1 MRRIDLH
8 RHLLFSESYQ
18 KLIRQL
24 KLVRVRRGDATLYS
38 TLNIFISKLSQD
50 QIFEKANAVAFS
62 FTLAVFPSIIFLF
75 TLIPFIHNII
85 PEVDTQQIMDFLEA
99 TLPENMYAVT
109 AGTIEDIIAIKRG
122 GLLSFGVL
130 FALFL
135 ATNGVSTLM
144 QAFNNCYKTKENRSF
159 ITTRLIATGLT
170 ILLALVLLL
179 ALILLVVG
187 QFVIDWLFSFGILT
201 EDLLYFT
208 LLFIRLLIVLV
219 TFFLAVSLIY
229 YWAPAIHDRWRF
241 FSSGSVMAAAICVA
255 LSFGFAVYI
264 NNFATYNK
272 VYGSIGVLIVLM
284 VWLYMMS
291 AVLLMGFEWN
301 ASADLA
307 ARLPDQESRQKI
319 D

>member
-8 RHLLFSESYQ
+8 RHLLFSTSYQ
-18 KLIRQL
+18 KLLAFLKSIRI
-24 KLVRVRRGDATLYS
+24 RRGDATLYS
-38 TLNIFISKLSQD
+38 TINIFIGKLGQD

-62 FTLAVFPSIIFLF
+62 FTLAIFPSIIFLF

-85 PEVDTQQIMDFLEA
+85 PEVDTKQIMEFLEV

-135 ATNGVSTLM
+135 ATNGVNTLM
-144 QAFNNCYKTKENRSF
+144 RAFNSCYKTKEKRSF
-159 ITTRLIATGLT
+159 LTTRLIATT
-170 ILLALVLLL
+170 ITIMLAFVLML

-187 QFVIDWLFSFGILT
+187 QFVIDWLFSFGMLT
-201 EDLLYFT
+201 EDLLYYT
-208 LLFIRLLIVLV
+208 LLLVRLIIVLV
-219 TFFLAVSLIY
+219 TFFLAISLIY
-229 YWAPAIHDRWRF
+229 YLAPAIHDRWRF
-241 FSSGSVMAAAICVA
+241 FSSGSFMAAAICVA
-255 LSFGFAVYI
+255 LSFGFAIYI

-284 VWLYMMS
+284 VWLYMLS

-307 ARLPDQESRQKI
+307 ARLHRSKAGQKNG
-319 D
+319 

>member
-1 MRRIDLH
+1 MRRVDLH
-8 RHLLFSESYQ
+8 RHLLFSSSYQ
-18 KLIRQL
+18 KLLSRL
-24 KLVRVRRGDATLYS
+24 KRIRVRQGDATLY
-38 TLNIFISKLSQD
+38 TTINIFISKLGQD

-62 FTLAVFPSIIFLF
+62 FTLAIFPSIIFLF
-75 TLIPFIHNII
+75 TLIPFIHTFI
-85 PEVDTQQIMDFLEA
+85 PEVDTQQIMDFLKA

-135 ATNGVSTLM
+135 ATNGVNTLM
-144 QAFNNCYKTKENRSF
+144 RAFNNCYKTKEKRSF
-159 ITTRLIATGLT
+159 LTTRLIATGIT
-170 ILLALVLLL
+170 IMLAFVLLL

-187 QFVIDWLFSFGILT
+187 QFAIDWLFSFGILT

-208 LLFIRLLIVLV
+208 LLFVRLLIVLV
-219 TFFLAVSLIY
+219 TFFLAISLIY
-229 YWAPAIHDRWRF
+229 YLAPAIHDRWRF
-241 FSSGSVMAAAICVA
+241 FSSGSFMAAAVCVA
-255 LSFGFAVYI
+255 LSFGFAIYI

-284 VWLYMMS
+284 VWLYMLS

-307 ARLPDQESRQKI
+307 ARLEGQKTLPKK
-319 D
+319 

>member
-1 MRRIDLH
+1 VRRVDLH
-8 RHLLFSESYQ
+8 RHLLFSSSYQ
-18 KLIRQL
+18 KLLSRL
-24 KLVRVRRGDATLYS
+24 KRIRVRQGDATLY
-38 TLNIFISKLSQD
+38 TTINIFISKLGQD

-62 FTLAVFPSIIFLF
+62 FTLAIFPSIIFLF
-75 TLIPFIHNII
+75 TLIPFIHTFI
-85 PEVDTQQIMDFLEA
+85 PEVDTQQIMDFLKA

-135 ATNGVSTLM
+135 ATNGVNTLM
-144 QAFNNCYKTKENRSF
+144 RAFNNCYKTKEKRSF
-159 ITTRLIATGLT
+159 LTTRLIATGIT
-170 ILLALVLLL
+170 IMLAFVLLL

-187 QFVIDWLFSFGILT
+187 QFAIDWLFSFGILT

-208 LLFIRLLIVLV
+208 LLFVRLLIVLV
-219 TFFLAVSLIY
+219 TFFLAISLIY
-229 YWAPAIHDRWRF
+229 YLAPAIHDRWRF
-241 FSSGSVMAAAICVA
+241 FSSGSFMAAAVCVA
-255 LSFGFAVYI
+255 LSFGFAIYI

-284 VWLYMMS
+284 VWLYMLS

-307 ARLPDQESRQKI
+307 ARLEGQKTLPKK
-319 D
+319 

>member
-1 MRRIDLH
+1 MRRVDLH
-8 RHLLFSESYQ
+8 RHLLFSSSYQ
-18 KLIRQL
+18 KLLSRL
-24 KLVRVRRGDATLYS
+24 KRIRVRQGDATLY
-38 TLNIFISKLSQD
+38 TTINIFISKLGQD

-62 FTLAVFPSIIFLF
+62 FTLAIFPSIIFLF
-75 TLIPFIHNII
+75 TLIPFIHTFI
-85 PEVDTQQIMDFLEA
+85 PEIDTQQIMDFLKA

-135 ATNGVSTLM
+135 ATNGVNTLM
-144 QAFNNCYKTKENRSF
+144 RAFNNCYKTKEKRSF
-159 ITTRLIATGLT
+159 LTTRLIATGIT
-170 ILLALVLLL
+170 VMLAFVLLL

-187 QFVIDWLFSFGILT
+187 QFAIDWLFSFGILT

-208 LLFIRLLIVLV
+208 LLFVRLLIVLV
-219 TFFLAVSLIY
+219 TFFLAISLIY
-229 YWAPAIHDRWRF
+229 YLAPAIHDRWRF
-241 FSSGSVMAAAICVA
+241 FSSGSFIAATVCVA
-255 LSFGFAVYI
+255 LSFGFAIYI

-284 VWLYMMS
+284 VWLYMLS
-291 AVLLMGFEWN
+291 AILLMGFEWN

-307 ARLPDQESRQKI
+307 ARLEGQKTLPKK
-319 D
+319 